1 LPRKEPNVSQQ
12 LSIDYALAMA
22 DSIGSRGGLSTEAF
36 DSEARSVAQGVSRVL
51 ARVQSRELGFYE
63 LPRDRS
69 QLEACDRVVA
79 KLAAGID
86 DILVLG
92 IGGSSL
98 GPRAAVHALS
108 SPLANTHLSR
118 GPRMHFPDNSD
129 PWLFDA
135 LLKTLNPKKTL
146 ALVISKSGG
155 TVETAA
161 QLLCVKAWI
170 EADMGPAGLARHL
183 VAITDPAQ
191 GTLRAFA
198 TQQGLETLSIPS
210 NVGGRFCVLTPAG
223 LLPLRLLGLDAS
235 AMLKGAEA
243 MAARCTSTELRK
255 NPAATLAALHVLH
268 TRLFDH
274 RIHVMMP
281 YADALRPFA
290 AWFVQLWA
298 ESLGKRTDRQGRVIE
313 SGPTPLPAIG
323 ATDQHAQVQLFM
335 EGPRDKLVTFIAVDE
350 VRQDVTIPHSEGDLA
365 YLGGHTLGE
374 LLTAERRGTA
384 LALARNGR
392 PSLTIHLPRLDAEQ
406 LGALFFLFEAA
417 TAYAGEL
424 YDIDAFDQPGVEEGK
439 RLAFGLLDRPGFEA
453 HRQAVC
459 DLEAKKSTR
468 DRT

>member
-1 LPRKEPNVSQQ
+1 VSQQ

-22 DSIGSRGGLSTEAF
+22 DSIGNRGGLSSDVLDGEAAVTA
-36 DSEARSVAQGVSRVL
+36 EGVKRIL
-51 ARVQSRELGFYE
+51 ARVEKQELGFYG
-63 LPRDRS
+63 LPRDHA
-69 QLEACDRVVA
+69 QIDACDRVVA
-79 KLAAGID
+79 KLGAGID
-86 DILVLG
+86 DILILG

-108 SPLANTHLSR
+108 SPLASSGLAP

-146 ALVISKSGG
+146 SIVISKSGG

-170 EADMGPAGLARHL
+170 EATVGAAQLPRHL
-183 VAITDPAQ
+183 VAITDPSQ
-191 GTLRAFA
+191 GSLRALS
-198 TQQGLETLSIPS
+198 TQLGLETLAIPS

-223 LLPLRLLGLDAS
+223 LLPLRLLGLDAR
-235 AMLKGAEA
+235 AVLRGAQA
-243 MAARCTSTELRK
+243 MADRCAVPELRQ
-255 NPAATLAALHVLH
+255 NPAACFAALHVLH
-268 TRLFDH
+268 TRQFDH
-274 RIHVMMP
+274 RIHVLMP

-290 AWFVQLWA
+290 GWFVQLWA
-298 ESLGKRTDRQGRVIE
+298 ESLGKRTDRKGRIIE
-313 SGPTPLPAIG
+313 SGPTPLAAIG

-335 EGPRDKLVTFIAVDE
+335 EGPRDKLVTFISVDE
-350 VRQDVTIPHSEGDLA
+350 PSTDVTLPRSEGDLA

-374 LLTAERRGTA
+374 LLAAERRGTA
-384 LALARNGR
+384 LALARSGR
-392 PSLTIHLPRLDAEQ
+392 PSLTIHVPRLDAEQ

-439 RLAFGLLDRPGFEA
+439 RLAFGLLGRTGYEA
-453 HRQAVC
+453 HRQAVQ

-468 DRT
+468 DRV

>member
-1 LPRKEPNVSQQ
+1 MSQQ

-36 DSEARSVAQGVSRVL
+36 DAEAHSVAQGVARVL
-51 ARVQSRELGFYE
+51 ARVDKGELGFYR
-63 LPRDRS
+63 LPRDTA
-69 QLEACDRVVA
+69 QVDACDRVVE
-79 KLAAGID
+79 KLGAGCD

-98 GPRAAVHALS
+98 GPRAAVQALS
-108 SPLANTHLSR
+108 NPLASSGLAP

-135 LLKTLNPKKTL
+135 LLKKLNPKKTL
-146 ALVISKSGG
+146 TLVISKSGG

-170 EADMGPAGLARHL
+170 EAGVGPAGLARHL
-183 VAITDPAQ
+183 IAVTDPAH

-198 TQQGLETLSIPS
+198 SQHGLETLSIPS
-210 NVGGRFCVLTPAG
+210 NVGGRFCVLTPCG
-223 LLPLRLLGLDAS
+223 LLPLRLMGLDVR

-243 MAARCTSTELRK
+243 MATRCANPELRQ

-298 ESLGKRTDRQGRVIE
+298 ESLGKRTDRQGRVVE
-313 SGPTPLPAIG
+313 SGPTPLVAIG

-335 EGPRDKLVTFIAVDE
+335 EGPRDKLVTFISVDE
-350 VRQDVTIPHSEGDLA
+350 PRTDVTIPHSEGELA
-365 YLGGHTLGE
+365 YLGGHGLAE

-392 PSLTIHLPRLDAEQ
+392 PSLTVHLPRLDAEQ

-439 RLAFGLLDRPGFEA
+439 RLAFGLLGRTGFDA
-453 HRQAVC
+453 QRQAVQE
-459 DLEAKKSTR
+459 LEAKTSTR
-468 DRT
+468 DRV

>member
-1 LPRKEPNVSQQ
+1 MSQQ

-22 DSIGSRGGLSTEAF
+22 DSIGTRGGLSSEAF
-36 DSEARSVAQGVSRVL
+36 DAEASSVAQGVSAVL
-51 ARVQSRELGFYE
+51 ARVEKSELGFFR
-63 LPRDRS
+63 LPNDGS
-69 QLEACDRVVA
+69 QIDACDRVVA
-79 KLAAGID
+79 KLGAGID
-86 DILVLG
+86 DIMVLG

-108 SPLANTHLSR
+108 SPLASSGLAKT
-118 GPRMHFPDNSD
+118 PRMHFPDNSD

-135 LLKTLNPKKTL
+135 LLKTLNPKRTL
-146 ALVISKSGG
+146 TLVISKSGG

-170 EADMGPAGLARHL
+170 EAAVGPEGLARHL
-183 VAITDPAQ
+183 VAVTDPSQ

-198 TQQGLETLSIPS
+198 TRHGLETLSIPS
-210 NVGGRFCVLTPAG
+210 NVGGRFCVLSPAG
-223 LLPLRLLGLDAS
+223 LLPLRFLGHDAR

-243 MAARCTSTELRK
+243 MAVRCASSELRT

-268 TRLFDH
+268 TRQFDH

-281 YADALRPFA
+281 YSDALRPFA

-298 ESLGKRTDRQGRVIE
+298 ESLGKRTDRKGRVVE
-313 SGPTPLPAIG
+313 SGPTPLVAVG

-335 EGPRDKLVTFIAVDE
+335 EGPRDKLVTFISVDE
-350 VRQDVTIPHSEGDLA
+350 PAQDVTLPHSDGDLA

-374 LLTAERRGTA
+374 LLQAELRGTA

-392 PSLTIHLPRLDAEQ
+392 PSLTVHVPRLDAEQ

-439 RLAFGLLDRPGFEA
+439 RLAFGLLGRKGFEA
-453 HRQAVC
+453 HRQAVH

-468 DRT
+468 DRV